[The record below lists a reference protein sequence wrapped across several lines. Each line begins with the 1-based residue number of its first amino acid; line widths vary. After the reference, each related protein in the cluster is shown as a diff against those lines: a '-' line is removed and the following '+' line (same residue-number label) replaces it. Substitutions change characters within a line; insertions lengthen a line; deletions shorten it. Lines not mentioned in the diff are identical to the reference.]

1 MSMKKIIQSFFFQNR
16 IDGKG
21 KTDDPHFNYNM
32 TILIGCS
39 AEVTTRTGEV
49 YEGIYVAFSQDM
61 EILLEAAHLVT
72 DNKDDSSIDKHFDV
86 LVIPSEKVCSIFN
99 SFDTISQIT
108 LISARL
114 WPASR
119 PKNET

>member
-1 MSMKKIIQSFFFQNR
+1 
-16 IDGKG
+16 
-21 KTDDPHFNYNM
+21 M

-39 AEVTTRTGEV
+39 AEVTTRGGEV

-86 LVIPSEKVCSIFN
+86 LVIPSEKVCRIF
-99 SFDTISQIT
+99 I
-108 LISARL
+108 
-114 WPASR
+114 
-119 PKNET
+119 